1 VRVCVG
7 GELLK
12 PGVGVGRYDEEKEGG
27 MHATMLDR
35 RVTHT
40 LSLLSLSLS
49 PPPARPPLSPSLP
62 PSLSPFL
69 PLTLLT
75 AWQGCPAGGVG
86 DREPYEEGRYSRS
99 MFVCVCVEIYYACC
113 VYLYPHT
120 STTRPHVRVCGM
132 HTLYIFVKNKK

>member
-49 PPPARPPLSPSLP
+49 PPRPPLPISPSLP
-62 PSLSPFL
+62 PLSLSLSLSLSLLSLLLVFAL
-69 PLTLLT
+69 ARSWEKLTNT
-75 AWQGCPAGGVG
+75 SEWFGTGGV
-86 DREPYEEGRYSRS
+86 SRRRDAP
-99 MFVCVCVEIYYACC
+99 V
-113 VYLYPHT
+113 
-120 STTRPHVRVCGM
+120 
-132 HTLYIFVKNKK
+132 